1 MIIYSNPDKTKSS
14 FIGIGANM
22 FGFYQSRNE
31 NFYCQQTINNCFP
44 AHLHKQVEILY
55 VKEGHLKSTIDGKET
70 ILKPGDIS
78 ISFPN
83 IVHNTETIDYSK
95 AILLIFDSSF
105 VSAFSNELLKFYPEN
120 PFIINDGISD
130 YSHYFDLL
138 LNAYNNHEDSRILMG
153 FLYILLGKINE
164 NLQLISNK
172 NADLQNTCHL
182 LLKYINN
189 HFTEDISLDTLSK
202 SLNVSKYYI
211 SHIFSNKIKT
221 SFPTYLNH
229 CRIDYAKNL
238 LLNSD
243 DSVTEIG
250 FNAGFNSSRTF
261 YRIFKESCD
270 MTPSEFRERNMNLL
284 DLT

>member
-1 MIIYSNPDKTKSS
+1 
-14 FIGIGANM
+14 M

-55 VKEGHLKSTIDGKET
+55 VKEGNLKSTIDGKET
-70 ILKPGDIS
+70 ILTPGDIS

-83 IVHNTETIDYSK
+83 IVHSTETIDYSK
-95 AILLIFDSSF
+95 AILVIFDASF
-105 VSAFSNELLKFYPEN
+105 VSAFSSELLKFYPQK
-120 PFIINDGISD
+120 PFIIKNEFSDIS
-130 YSHYFDLL
+130 SYFDLL
-138 LNAYNNHEDSRILMG
+138 LDSYNNHEDPRILAG
-153 FLYILLGKINE
+153 YLYIILGKINA
-164 NLQLISNK
+164 NIQLTSNDNAGLQ
-172 NADLQNTCHL
+172 DTCHL

-202 SLNVSKYYI
+202 SLNISKYYI

-221 SFPTYLNH
+221 SFPAYLNH
-229 CRIDYAKNL
+229 CRIDYAQNL

-261 YRIFKESCD
+261 YRIFKESCN
-270 MTPSEFRERNMNLL
+270 MTPSEYRNTKVNLQR
-284 DLT
+284 